1 VPGAIAFWGFI
12 GIAIIGACRLARSR
26 DRELGMIGALTAAL
40 MVAYT
45 FEGATDQGFF
55 YYRVAFVVGTML
67 GLLEAARRLD
77 TGRPGPSV
85 SVAPERP
92 RYVRTVE
99 ASPSTP
105 AVVTAP
111 PPAPP
116 VAEVAVPVATFE
128 PAEKTGRMKLLLVRI
143 LNYVTNYVVS
153 HVPSWKLRHFW
164 YRRVLGIS
172 LGKGSGIHMG
182 CYVWFYGPG
191 QLRREGLVI
200 GRNSRV
206 NRGCTL
212 DTRGSLRIGD
222 NVSISP
228 EVTILTAY
236 HPVDDPEFRVA
247 TKPVEIDDYAFV
259 GARATILAGVT
270 IGRGAVVAAG
280 AVVTRDVPPL
290 AIVGGVPALQV
301 GTRPAD
307 ALRYVIDE
315 PLRLFE

>member
-1 VPGAIAFWGFI
+1 MGVLGGIAFWSFI
-12 GIAIIGACRLARSR
+12 GIAMIAACRLARSR
-26 DRELGMIGALTAAL
+26 DRELAMIGGLVTAL

-77 TGRPGPSV
+77 TGGPGPPV
-85 SVAPERP
+85 SVEPEAP

-111 PPAPP
+111 PPP
-116 VAEVAVPVATFE
+116 VAEPVAPEATFE
-128 PAEKTGRMKLLLVRI
+128 PAEKTGRMKLFLVRI
-143 LNYVTNYVVS
+143 LNYMTNHVVS
-153 HVPSWKLRHFW
+153 HVPSWKLRHVW

-172 LGKGSGIHMG
+172 LGKGSGIHLG

-200 GRNSRV
+200 GTNSRV

-212 DTRGSLRIGD
+212 DTRGGLRIGD

-270 IGRGAVVAAG
+270 VGRGAVVAAG

-307 ALRYVIDE
+307 ALGYDIDE